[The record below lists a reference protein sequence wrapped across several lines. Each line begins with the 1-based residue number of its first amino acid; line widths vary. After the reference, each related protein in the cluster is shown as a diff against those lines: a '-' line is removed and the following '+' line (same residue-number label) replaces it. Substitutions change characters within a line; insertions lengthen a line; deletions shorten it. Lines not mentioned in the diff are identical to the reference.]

1 MPPHRRLGLLLGLLA
16 TVVATRTADAQQGVI
31 ALSLGDAARLAARQ
45 NAGAV
50 AARYRTEQADA
61 RAVQRRSE
69 LLPNISGL
77 VLDNERTFNSAS
89 FGISIPGAP
98 GQPPVF
104 PPDGTVL
111 GPVKNW
117 DFRGRL
123 TQTLVDFGAFQRL
136 GSARAMAAAYGADAN
151 NVADLAA
158 SAGAIA
164 YLRVLRAEAAVR
176 ARTADS
182 LLAQELIGIAQD
194 QLTSGV
200 GIGLDVTRARSQ
212 AAATRAQLIAA
223 RAERDRS
230 RLDLQR
236 ALGLSLDQA
245 VTLTDSLGL
254 TASIIPYPGER
265 DAIDNALRARPDL
278 AALGAQ
284 LEAQRRAVSA
294 VGAERYPTVAA
305 FADQGVT
312 GISLNRLLNTYTWGV
327 QVSIPIFEGFR
338 HEGRATE
345 QSAALRELEVRERD
359 LRQQV
364 AIEVRGALL
373 DVASAREQAD
383 AAQVRLRLAE
393 QELSEARDRFKAG
406 VAGNSDVIQSSLQ
419 LNGARTLLVDALTQ
433 YHVARLAVARVQ
445 GAITRLP

>member
-1 MPPHRRLGLLLGLLA
+1 MSRRLRRSLVSVALVSLA
-16 TVVATRTADAQQGVI
+16 VTRITSAQSPVI

-45 NAGAV
+45 NASAV
-50 AARYRTEQADA
+50 AARLRTEQADA
-61 RAVQRRSE
+61 RATQRRGE
-69 LLPNISGL
+69 LLPQISGL

-89 FGISIPGAP
+89 FGISIPSAP

-117 DFRGRL
+117 DLRGRI
-123 TQTLVDFGAFQRL
+123 TQTLFDFGALERL
-136 GSARAMAAAYGADAN
+136 GSARATATAYGADAT

-158 SAGAIA
+158 SAGAVA

-176 ARTADS
+176 ARSADS
-182 LLAQELIGIAQD
+182 LLSQDLVGIAQD
-194 QLTSGV
+194 QLSSGV

-236 ALGLSLDQA
+236 ALGLSLDQP

-254 TASIIPYPGER
+254 TASALPVPTER
-265 DAIDNALRARPDL
+265 DAIDNALRSRPDL
-278 AALGAQ
+278 AAIAAQ
-284 LEAQRRAVSA
+284 LQAQRRAVSA
-294 VGAERYPTVAA
+294 VRAERYPTVAA

-312 GISLNRLLNTYTWGV
+312 GISLDRLLNTYTWGV

-345 QSAALRELEVRERD
+345 QSAALREFEVRERD

-364 AIEVRGALL
+364 AIDVRGALL

-406 VAGNSDVIQSSLQ
+406 VAGNSDVIQASLQ
-419 LNGARTLLVDALTQ
+419 LNAARTQLVDALTL
-433 YHVARLAVARVQ
+433 YHGSRVALARVQ
-445 GAITRLP
+445 GAITKLP